1 MNDTTKRFSRSLSY
15 NRLTD
20 ASNSAAIYRQHA
32 SMEVLTKIESKAE
45 AFFGVL
51 LACAIGIG
59 LALVVAYSI

>member
-1 MNDTTKRFSRSLSY
+1 MNDTTQRFSRSLSY

-20 ASNSAAIYRQHA
+20 ASNSAAIYREHA
-32 SMEVLTKIESKAE
+32 SMAALRKVDSKAE

-59 LALVVAYSI
+59 LALAVAYNI